1 MYMKRTIFW
10 LIPIGILISLCVY
23 YWPQEE
29 ITDNEFI
36 DYVKTTSY
44 ESITYE
50 TLMANNC
57 SESNWVYFA
66 TNRGQ
71 DVVEF
76 KGTCSIDNEE
86 QKVNLQFL
94 VDEQMESVDLG
105 AMLIANEQISE
116 EERDSMLGTF
126 SS

>member
-1 MYMKRTIFW
+1 MKRTIFW

-29 ITDNEFI
+29 ITEHEYI
-36 DYVKTTSY
+36 DYVKESAY
-44 ESITYE
+44 GSITYDE
-50 TLMANNC
+50 LMANNC
-57 SESNWVYFA
+57 SEQNWVYFA

-76 KGTCSIDNEE
+76 KGTCTIKDEQ

-94 VDEQMESVDLG
+94 VDENITTVELG
-105 AMLIANEQISE
+105 AMLIANEQVNE
-116 EERDSMLGTF
+116 QTRNATLETF
-126 SS
+126 HS

>member
-1 MYMKRTIFW
+1 MKRTIFW

-29 ITDNEFI
+29 ITEHEYI
-36 DYVKTTSY
+36 DYVKASAYGNTTY
-44 ESITYE
+44 AA
-50 TLMANNC
+50 LMSSNC

-76 KGTCSIDNEE
+76 KGTCSIADEE
-86 QKVNLQFL
+86 QHVNLQFL
-94 VDEQMESVDLG
+94 VDKDVTTVDIG
-105 AMLIANEQISE
+105 AMLIANEQVNEDTRNETLS
-116 EERDSMLGTF
+116 TF
-126 SS
+126 GS

>member
-1 MYMKRTIFW
+1 MKRTIFW

-29 ITDNEFI
+29 ITEHEYI
-36 DYVKTTSY
+36 DYVKASAY
-44 ESITYE
+44 GSITYDE
-50 TLMANNC
+50 LMANNC
-57 SESNWVYFA
+57 SEQNWVYFA

-76 KGTCSIDNEE
+76 KGTCTIKDEQ

-94 VDEQMESVDLG
+94 VDENVTTVELG
-105 AMLIANEQISE
+105 AMLIANEQVNE
-116 EERDSMLGTF
+116 QTRNATLETF
-126 SS
+126 HS